1 MLNLPQCLWTSLSL
15 FGWVPT
21 DSGLAPWTGWSWA
34 EVGLAA
40 AVVLAVVWIELRGRA
55 IRSRGALQF
64 ASLASQIEDSVLIF
78 DRKLRLISLNH
89 QFPEMRGVPPIV
101 GRTTPEIRTIFQFSS
116 PGHSRLP
123 LEQALLEG
131 RSSHLQGTVH
141 VTTSGQDIDVIASVA
156 PLRDARQRI
165 FGVIAVITDVSDMKA
180 RQARDLEQARHL
192 AVAHLTAGL
201 IHDFNH
207 VLDVVQRAV
216 AVLDLQADAEPRTR
230 QIYYQMIVQATRA
243 GAAIVQRLRDYLAG
257 GGGEHTPVDLSRL
270 AREAAELTRPL
281 WGSRPEIEWVEDLN
295 PELLVKGNA
304 SDLRQVVANLIFNA
318 LDALSGQ
325 AKGRVTVHTG
335 TSRSGVVCWVEDSGP
350 GPTLEAQGQLFQP
363 YFTTKA
369 QGLGLGLFAA
379 QKIALAHGG
388 DLRFSREPGGT
399 RFSLEL
405 PALEQCVEAL
415 EVCAADTKR
424 PEQT

>member
-1 MLNLPQCLWTSLSL
+1 
-15 FGWVPT
+15 
-21 DSGLAPWTGWSWA
+21 
-34 EVGLAA
+34 
-40 AVVLAVVWIELRGRA
+40 LRGRA
-55 IRSRGALQF
+55 IRSRSALQF

-101 GRTTPEIRTIFQFSS
+101 GRSTPEIRTIFQFSS
-116 PGHSRLP
+116 PGGYSRLP
-123 LEQALLEG
+123 LEQALTEG
-131 RSSHLQGTVH
+131 RSFHLQGTVH
-141 VTTSGQDIDVIASVA
+141 VTTSGQYIEVIASVA
-156 PLRDARQRI
+156 PLRDERQRI
-165 FGVIAVITDVSDMKA
+165 FGVIAVITDVSEMKA
-180 RQARDLEQARHL
+180 RQVRDLEQARHL

-216 AVLDLQADAEPRTR
+216 AVLELQADAEPRTR

-257 GGGEHTPVDLSRL
+257 KGGEHTSVDLTRL

-281 WGSRPEIEWVEDLN
+281 WGSRPEIEWIEDLH
-295 PELLVKGNA
+295 PALLVKGNA

-325 AKGRVTVHTG
+325 AQGRVTVHTG
-335 TSRSGVVCWVEDSGP
+335 TCQTGVVCWVEDSGP
-350 GPTLEAQGQLFQP
+350 GPTLEAQRQLFQP

-405 PALEQCVEAL
+405 PALVSKPSQNGVTGPNAL
-415 EVCAADTKR
+415 DVG
-424 PEQT
+424 